1 MTNLYEYINE
11 DIENMILEHINRN
24 NEDGSVSWIPIE
36 PKNSEQASQDEM
48 VIAIVRNIQN
58 PATNDGAV
66 KIIAKIQKDKIAKVL
81 EIRLEM

>member
-36 PKNSEQASQDEM
+36 PKNSDYQEYLKWVEENN
-48 VIAIVRNIQN
+48 V
-58 PATNDGAV
+58 
-66 KIIAKIQKDKIAKVL
+66 
-81 EIRLEM
+81 

>member
-36 PKNSEQASQDEM
+36 PKNSDYQEYLKWAEGNND
-48 VIAIVRNIQN
+48 QN
-58 PATNDGAV
+58 
-66 KIIAKIQKDKIAKVL
+66 Q
-81 EIRLEM
+81 RYS